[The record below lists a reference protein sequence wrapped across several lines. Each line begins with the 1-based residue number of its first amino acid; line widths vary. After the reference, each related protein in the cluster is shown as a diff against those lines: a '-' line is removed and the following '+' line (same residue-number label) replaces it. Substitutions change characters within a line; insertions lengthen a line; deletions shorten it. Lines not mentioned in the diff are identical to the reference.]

1 MEKWDRMCRLV
12 YKLLCFTV
20 VVATQPVLA
29 GDWTVTN
36 SLNLSSY
43 YSDNLGQ
50 RADANAG
57 MVVNASPQ
65 LALHGNGR
73 RIKGALSY
81 APTLFTAFGDD
92 PPDSGINHFLAAHF
106 NSTLVRNTLFLDS
119 TASAG
124 LVTVNSAAGSDT
136 ASLSNT
142 DDTSQTYS
150 LSLSPYTRHRLGSYA
165 ELSFRLGL
173 NAVRA
178 ESEASS
184 LNSTGRSASASV
196 SSGPRFARFPWSLS
210 MRHNEVSFDDRTD
223 TTDNLISSL
232 GYRIDRRW
240 RVDGKLGYQKSELA
254 TSRSDTSG
262 MTYSAALY
270 WTPNPRTRADAEFGR
285 QYFGDF
291 WRVHGEHGSR
301 RTLLTLDLR
310 REITN
315 ARNLLLREY
324 TIEEAAMSSN
334 ERLVLDAAS
343 AEALANIL
351 GLDPDLIRIYDN
363 VPIDEDYL
371 STLVSVGI
379 RLTGKRTTVTA
390 KANWNERS
398 YEISSDTEE
407 IMGLSIRGERHLGGR
422 INAHASVSWQDVDS
436 SISGT
441 SQYWQLGIGA
451 SRSLGRHS
459 RVSLDLSRQQR
470 TSDGG
475 SAAEFTEHRIGLT
488 LTTRM
493 F

>member
-1 MEKWDRMCRLV
+1 MEKWDRMCRLAF
-12 YKLLCFTV
+12 KLLCFTV
-20 VVATQPVLA
+20 VVATPPVLA

-223 TTDNLISSL
+223 TTDNLIGSL

-291 WRVHGEHGSR
+291 WRVHGEHQSR

-315 ARNLLLREY
+315 ARSLLLGEY
-324 TIEEAAMSSN
+324 TLGEF
-334 ERLVLDAAS
+334 
-343 AEALANIL
+343 AELIGAEVAEGVDPNTLTGIPRNIL
-351 GLDPDLIRIYDN
+351 L
-363 VPIDEDYL
+363 DEDYL
-371 STLVSVGI
+371 NTLVSVGI

-390 KANWNERS
+390 KANWNERR

-407 IMGLSIRGERHLGGR
+407 IIGFSIRGERHLGAR

-436 SISGT
+436 SLSGA
-441 SQYWQLGIGA
+441 SQYWQLGVGA

-459 RVSLDLSRQQR
+459 RISLDLSRQQR

-475 SAAEFTEHRIGLT
+475 TAAEFTEHRIGLT